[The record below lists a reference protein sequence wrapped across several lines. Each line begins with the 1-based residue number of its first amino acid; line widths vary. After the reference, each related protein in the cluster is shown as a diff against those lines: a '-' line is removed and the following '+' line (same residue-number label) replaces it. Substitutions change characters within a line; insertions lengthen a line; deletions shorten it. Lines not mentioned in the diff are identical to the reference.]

1 LKHLNIYIYKHRIDF
16 NFINLQGREWLATCL
31 E

>member
-1 LKHLNIYIYKHRIDF
+1 LKHLNIYNHRIDS
-16 NFINLQGREWLATCL
+16 NFFNLQGREWLATCL